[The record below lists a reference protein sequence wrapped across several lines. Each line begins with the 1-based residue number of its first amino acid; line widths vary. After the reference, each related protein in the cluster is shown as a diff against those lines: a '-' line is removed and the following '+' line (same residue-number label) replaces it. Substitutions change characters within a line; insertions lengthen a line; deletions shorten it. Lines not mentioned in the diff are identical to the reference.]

1 MSNFH
6 AVTRAHV
13 LLAVDEYEKRGD
25 EEFMTEYGFGKV
37 RDYVLRHDGK
47 DYDSKAVLGAAQW
60 HATGKP
66 ATIQQ
71 FADGKEGAAK
81 VLRALGFDVAYLAHA
96 SDADDEPAT
105 GQWVEA
111 SHVGTEAARDAWAE
125 AARDVLIDTARTY
138 QSVISNKDLATI
150 VQQRSGIRSSQLMHY
165 WVGDV
170 LARVTAD
177 CVKRDEPLLSAL
189 CVNASGS
196 VGDGYSAA
204 VQAARGMAPADGDD
218 HASQERL
225 ACHRYFDATLPKDGG
240 VPTLTPQVSA
250 ARTRARKARALDK
263 PVVLCPK
270 CFMEMPVAAE
280 CNYCE

>member
-13 LLAVDEYEKRGD
+13 LTAVDEYDKRGD
-25 EEFMTEYGFGKV
+25 EEFLTEYGVGQT

-66 ATIQQ
+66 ASRLQ
-71 FADGKEGAAK
+71 FQEGKEGAAK

-96 SDADDEPAT
+96 SDVEDEPAT

-111 SHVGTEAARDAWAE
+111 SDVGTDAARDAWAE
-125 AARDVLIDTARTY
+125 AARDVLVDTAKTY
-138 QSVISNKDLATI
+138 QSVITSKELAAS
-150 VQQRSGIRSSQLMHY
+150 VQSISGIRSSQLMHY
-165 WVGDV
+165 WIGDV
-170 LARVTAD
+170 LARVTAESAR
-177 CVKRDEPLLSAL
+177 RDEPLLSAL

-196 VGDGYSAA
+196 VGEAYAEP
-204 VQAARGMAPADGDD
+204 VEVARGKAPDDADD

-225 ACHRYFDATLPKDGG
+225 ACYRFFGATMPKDGG

-270 CFMEMPVAAE
+270 CFMEMPVAAA
-280 CNYCE
+280 CNYCD

>member
-1 MSNFH
+1 MSNFS

-13 LLAVDEYEKRGD
+13 LTAVDEYDKRGD
-25 EEFMTEYGFGKV
+25 EEFLTEYGIGQNH
-37 RDYVLRHDGK
+37 DYVLRHDGR

-66 ATIQQ
+66 ATIKQ
-71 FADGKEGAAK
+71 FTDGKEGAAK
-81 VLRALGFDVAYLAHA
+81 VLRALGFDVAYLAHGA
-96 SDADDEPAT
+96 ESDDAPAT

-111 SHVGTEAARDAWAE
+111 NDVGTDASRDAWAM
-125 AARDVLIDTARTY
+125 AAREELIETAKSY
-138 QSVISNKDLATI
+138 NAVITFKDLAAS
-150 VQQRSGIRSSQLMHY
+150 VQNASGIRSSQLMHY
-165 WVGDV
+165 WIGDV

-177 CVKRDEPLLSAL
+177 SARRDEPLLAAL

-196 VGDGYSAA
+196 VGDGYA
-204 VQAARGMAPADGDD
+204 VAVHAARGETPADGDD

-225 ACHRYFDATLPKDGG
+225 ACHHHFGASVPAGGG
-240 VPTLTPQVSA
+240 VATLTPQVAA

-270 CFMEMPVAAE
+270 CFMEMPVAAA

>member
-1 MSNFH
+1 MSNFS

-13 LLAVDEYEKRGD
+13 LTAVDEYDRRGD
-25 EEFMTEYGFGKV
+25 EEFLTEYGFGQTH
-37 RDYVLRHDGK
+37 DYVLRHDGK

-66 ATIQQ
+66 ATIKQ
-71 FADGKEGAAK
+71 FTEGKEGAAK
-81 VLRALGFDVAYLAHA
+81 VLRALGFDVAYLANGA
-96 SDADDEPAT
+96 DSDDAPAT

-111 SHVGTEAARDAWAE
+111 NDVGTEAARDAWAK
-125 AARDVLIDTARTY
+125 AARDVLIETAKTY
-138 QSVISNKDLATI
+138 NAVITNKDLAAR
-150 VQQRSGIRSSQLMHY
+150 VQNASGIRSSQLMHY
-165 WVGDV
+165 WIGDV

-177 CVKRDEPLLSAL
+177 SAQRDEPLLAAL

-196 VGDGYSAA
+196 VGEGYAAA
-204 VQAARGMAPADGDD
+204 VLAARGEAPTDGDD

-225 ACHRYFDATLPKDGG
+225 ASYHHFGASVPSDGG
-240 VPTLTPQVSA
+240 VATLTPQVSA

-270 CFMEMPVAAE
+270 CFMEMPVAAA

>member
-1 MSNFH
+1 MSNFS

-13 LLAVDEYEKRGD
+13 LTAVDEYDKRGD
-25 EEFMTEYGFGKV
+25 EEFLTEYGVGQT

-66 ATIQQ
+66 ASRLQ
-71 FADGKEGAAK
+71 FQEGKEGAAK
-81 VLRALGFDVAYLAHA
+81 VLRELGFDVAYLAHA
-96 SDADDEPAT
+96 SDADDGPAT

-111 SHVGTEAARDAWAE
+111 SNVGDDAARCAWAE
-125 AARDVLIDTARTY
+125 AARDVLVDTAKVY
-138 QSVISNKDLATI
+138 QSVITSKELAAS
-150 VQQRSGIRSSQLMHY
+150 VQSISGIRSSQLMHY
-165 WVGDV
+165 WIGDV

-177 CVKRDEPLLSAL
+177 SSKRDEPLLSAL

-196 VGDGYSAA
+196 VGEAYGDA
-204 VQAARGMAPADGDD
+204 VEAARGKAPDDADD
-218 HASQERL
+218 HASRERL
-225 ACHRYFDATLPKDGG
+225 ECYRFFGATLPKDGG

-270 CFMEMPVAAE
+270 CFMEMPVAAS
-280 CNYCE
+280 CNYCD

>member
-13 LLAVDEYEKRGD
+13 LTAVDEYDERGD
-25 EEFMTEYGFGKV
+25 EEFLTEYGVGQNH
-37 RDYVLRHDGK
+37 DYVLRHDGK

-66 ATIQQ
+66 ATSQQ

-81 VLRALGFDVAYLAHA
+81 ILRALGFDVAYLAHA
-96 SDADDEPAT
+96 SEGDDESAT

-111 SHVGTEAARDAWAE
+111 SDVGTDAARDAWAQ
-125 AARDVLIDTARTY
+125 AARDELIVTAKSY
-138 QSVISNKDLATI
+138 HQVITSKDLAAI
-150 VQQRSGIRSSQLMHY
+150 AQSKSGIRSSQLMHY
-165 WVGDV
+165 WIGDV

-177 CVKRDEPLLSAL
+177 CAEREEPFLSAL

-196 VGDGYSAA
+196 VGEAYGVA
-204 VQAARGMAPADGDD
+204 VQAARGEAPDDIDD

-225 ACHRYFDATLPKDGG
+225 ACYRFFGAPVPADGG
-240 VPTLTPQVSA
+240 MAALTPQVSA

-270 CFMEMPVAAE
+270 CFMEMPVAAA
-280 CNYCE
+280 CNYCD